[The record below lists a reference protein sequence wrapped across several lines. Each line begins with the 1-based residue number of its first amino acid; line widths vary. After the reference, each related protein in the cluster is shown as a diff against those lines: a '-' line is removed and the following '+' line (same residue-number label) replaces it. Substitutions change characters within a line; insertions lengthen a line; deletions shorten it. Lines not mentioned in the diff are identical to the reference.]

1 MHLLLFLIFLF
12 LKVCKERGIL
22 RRIDSGC
29 NVTTSLVISRIM
41 KNRQFFLLEIN
52 FIILYFFDTSFYTYT
67 HKFSHTHTRTLCTW
81 QLINFRLLYEER
93 NQKKVN
99 KEVQLASKF
108 LTSN

>member
-41 KNRQFFLLEIN
+41 KNRQV
-52 FIILYFFDTSFYTYT
+52 ILF
-67 HKFSHTHTRTLCTW
+67 HKCIVLTK
-81 QLINFRLLYEER
+81 LYDGEFHP
-93 NQKKVN
+93 K
-99 KEVQLASKF
+99 S
-108 LTSN
+108 